1 MFGAGCCQSGLDRA
15 SWSSFQRLWWPPVE
29 NWQKTFL
36 DKYIL
41 ASTDKEKLWAKRLFV
56 FYVLTDLLDEGP
68 KSIYENHWKCRDSLQ
83 FAELNQIIQNEIQVL
98 NHHCEDHDFLLVARA
113 ANLLRCSI

>member
-1 MFGAGCCQSGLDRA
+1 MQVVANRVWTVPRGVLFSDCGGLQLRIGRRH
-15 SWSSFQRLWWPPVE
+15 SSTR
-29 NWQKTFL
+29 
-36 DKYIL
+36 YIL

-56 FYVLTDLLDEGP
+56 FYVLTDLLDEDP
-68 KSIYENHWKCRDSLQ
+68 KFIYENHWKCLDSLQ
-83 FAELNQIIQNEIQVL
+83 FAELNQIIQNEIQCL